1 MAEVKK
7 LRGSRTVRNMLVLLL
22 VAVAPAG
29 TAFGQFEYVYGGD
42 CSEVGNDVK
51 PIVAE
56 DPCQGGGYI
65 AVGTTNSL
73 TNDDSQPC
81 RSHTDVYVVR
91 TDNAGVR
98 LWELRYDINGAGS
111 NDEGNA
117 ILECRDGSGFVVTG
131 STTFNVTTSSTITKA
146 FLMKIDCD
154 GVWQWTTSYS
164 LSNTTVKRDSAYD
177 VIEATTGNGGT
188 AAVGDLMV
196 CGTTQQ
202 TNALDGF
209 IFRTTNAGVLR
220 WSSTIILNN
229 SSESL
234 FSLAEAPTAGSSIDV
249 VAAGRYID
257 PNGSQGYVVRVKA
270 FSGLITG
277 APQGVAV
284 FGGAN
289 DESFNSVKV
298 LTTTPET
305 DNLVF
310 AGWSNTPTGGGTR
323 DIYLVKTPPNPC
335 GAPIVQTTIDNAT
348 NPGATLKEE
357 ATDVVEV
364 LVNTPKF
371 TTVAGFAVGDLAI
384 TGKADIIWQSQKTAE
399 MFLLPVSVANLRVFT
414 PVSGGQ
420 TYGDFNPGGTLPEGG
435 AALEE
440 VGDNFILCGFSQGN
454 LENDPFPDPED
465 LYLVET
471 DGDGLTSCETQWSV
485 VDAPQ
490 TWTSTCKTVTIA
502 DDNEATDLET
512 RDTSIESDN
521 PVCDN
526 SARPDQCPHC
536 KRNVQPTPQPTREHD
551 RSLALQVTPNPL
563 PNGSALRLD
572 LSGIDGGD
580 LEIVVTDISGRE
592 VYRQTG
598 PTPWRRGTIIVPTD
612 SWARGSYQVS
622 VRNGNDRG
630 ATIRAVVP

>member
-98 LWELRYDINGAGS
+98 LWELRYDINGGGS

-371 TTVAGFAVGDLAI
+371 TTVTGFAVGDLAI
-384 TGKADIIWQSQKTAE
+384 TGKADITVNAGKSAE
-399 MFLLPVSVANLRVFT
+399 MFLLPVSVTNLRTFAA
-414 PVSGGQ
+414 SGGQ
-420 TYGDFNPGGTLPEGG
+420 TFGDGNAGATLPEGG

-440 VGDNFILCGFSQGN
+440 VGDNFIICGFSQGN
-454 LENDPFPDPED
+454 LEGDLFPDPED

-471 DGDGLTSCETQWSV
+471 DGDGLTSCENPWTV
-485 VDAPQ
+485 ADAPQ
-490 TWTSTCKTVTIA
+490 TYTSTCKTVSIEDA
-502 DDNEATDLET
+502 NDAADLET
-512 RDTSIESDN
+512 ADTSIESDHD
-521 PVCDN
+521 VC
-526 SARPDQCPHC
+526 SRPDPNHPCSHC
-536 KRNVQPTPQPTREHD
+536 KRSVRQENGNSNGIEESIAVQ
-551 RSLALQVTPNPL
+551 ATPNPL

-572 LSGIDGGD
+572 LSGIDGGE
-580 LEIVVTDISGRE
+580 LEIIVTDISGRV
-592 VYRQTG
+592 VYHQTG
-598 PTPWRRGTIIVPTD
+598 PTPWRTGTIIVPTD

-630 ATIRAVVP
+630 TTIRAVVP

>member
-1 MAEVKK
+1 MMV
-7 LRGSRTVRNMLVLLL
+7 RTKQLFLTGRVRNMLVLLL
-22 VAVAPAG
+22 VGAATVSS
-29 TAFGQFEYVYGGD
+29 AFGQFEYVYGGD
-42 CSEVGNDVK
+42 CKEVGNDVK

-56 DPCQGGGYI
+56 NPCQGGGYI
-65 AVGTTNSL
+65 AVGTTNSV
-73 TNDDSQPC
+73 TNDDSHAC
-81 RSHTDVYVVR
+81 LSHTDVYVVR
-91 TDNAGVR
+91 TDNNGAR

-117 ILECRDGSGFVVTG
+117 ILECRDGSGFVIAGT
-131 STTFNVTTSSTITKA
+131 TTFNLTTSSTITKA

-154 GVWQWTTSYS
+154 GVTQWTKSYS

-209 IFRTTNAGVLR
+209 LFRTTSGGALR

-277 APQGVAV
+277 VPQGVAI

-298 LTTTPET
+298 LTTSPET
-305 DNLVF
+305 DNMVF

-335 GAPIVQTTIDNAT
+335 GAPIVQTTIDNSP

-371 TTVAGFAVGDLAI
+371 TTVTGFAVGDLAI
-384 TGKADIIWQSQKTAE
+384 TGKADLIVNAGKSAE
-399 MFLLPVSVANLRVFT
+399 MFILPVSVTNLRTFAA
-414 PVSGGQ
+414 SGGR
-420 TYGDFNPGGTLPEGG
+420 TFGDGNAGATLPEGG

-440 VGDNFILCGFSQGN
+440 VGDNFIICGFSQGN
-454 LENDPFPDPED
+454 LEGDLFPDPED

-471 DGDGLTSCETQWSV
+471 DGDGLTSCENPWIV

-490 TWTSTCKTVTIA
+490 TYTSTCQTVSIEDA
-502 DDNEATDLET
+502 NDAADLET
-512 RDTSIESDN
+512 ADTSIESDHD
-521 PVCDN
+521 VC
-526 SARPDQCPHC
+526 SRPDPNHPCSHC
-536 KRNVQPTPQPTREHD
+536 KRSMQQGSGNSNGIEESIAVQ
-551 RSLALQVTPNPL
+551 ATPNPL

-580 LEIVVTDISGRE
+580 LEIIVTDISGRV
-592 VYRQTG
+592 VYHQTG
-598 PTPWRRGTIIVPTD
+598 PTPWRTGTIIVPTD

-630 ATIRAVVP
+630 TTIRAVVP